1 MLLHA
6 IIFINLILFQMKFI
20 NFRTKLL
27 VFLYIVFPIV
37 LFMVPLDWLN
47 KQPTICLVKNIF
59 GINCFGCGITR
70 AVISGVQLNFTK
82 AFEYNKMVIIV
93 LPILIYVWFN
103 NLRSL
108 VQKNNVI

>member
-1 MLLHA
+1 
-6 IIFINLILFQMKFI
+6 MKFT

-37 LFMVPLDWLN
+37 LFMVPLDWLQ
-47 KQPTICLVKNIF
+47 KQPTICFVKNIF
-59 GINCFGCGITR
+59 GVNCFGCGITK

-93 LPILIYVWFN
+93 LPMLMYVWFN
-103 NLRSL
+103 HLKSL
-108 VQKNNVI
+108 VQKK

>member
-1 MLLHA
+1 ML
-6 IIFINLILFQMKFI
+6 FITYQFDSFKMKFI
-20 NFRTKLL
+20 NIPTKLL

-59 GINCFGCGITR
+59 GVNCFGCGITR

-93 LPILIYVWFN
+93 LPMLIYVWFN

>member
-1 MLLHA
+1 
-6 IIFINLILFQMKFI
+6 MKVT

-37 LFMVPLDWLN
+37 LFMVPLDWLH

-59 GINCFGCGITR
+59 GVNCFGCGITK

-93 LPILIYVWFN
+93 LPMLMYVWFN
-103 NLRSL
+103 HLKLL
-108 VQKNNVI
+108 VQKK